1 MTSWN
6 LIGFPKVGNQRNFS
20 RGSPAEVFLGKGVL
34 KLSSKS
40 KGEHPCRKAILI
52 KLQSN
57 FIEITLQHRCSPV
70 NLLHIF
76 WTLFPKNISGGLLLF
91 QKAAI
96 LEENSAID
104 LKENKGLLY
113 GRCDQRI
120 KFRFYLI
127 PCRVV
132 GKKPIFS
139 YNISLANTYLFKVK
153 NRDTRK
159 VSVQSYQQKHQ
170 NDDIVN
176 FEEILHTILVFPLLT
191 SNKQISTRNV
201 LQIVLNACKLKR
213 RNNWT
218 MPIDV
223 FRLLIISFD

>member
-20 RGSPAEVFLGKGVL
+20 RGSPPEVFLGKGVL

-132 GKKPIFS
+132 CKKPIFS
-139 YNISLANTYLFKVK
+139 YNISLANIYLFKVK

-159 VSVQSYQQKHQ
+159 
-170 NDDIVN
+170 DC
-176 FEEILHTILVFPLLT
+176 EICSKL
-191 SNKQISTRNV
+191 STKTLERRY
-201 LQIVLNACKLKR
+201 CKLWR
-213 RNNWT
+213 DFTYYSGVSIVDFEQANIN
-218 MPIDV
+218 
-223 FRLLIISFD
+223 

>member
-20 RGSPAEVFLGKGVL
+20 RGSPPEVFLGKGVL

-40 KGEHPCRKAILI
+40 KGEHPCRKAI
-52 KLQSN
+52 
-57 FIEITLQHRCSPV
+57 ITLQHRCSPV

-139 YNISLANTYLFKVK
+139 YNISLANIYLFKVK

-159 VSVQSYQQKHQ
+159 DWNMFKVINK
-170 NDDIVN
+170 NTRT
-176 FEEILHTILVFPLLT
+176 TIL
-191 SNKQISTRNV
+191 
-201 LQIVLNACKLKR
+201 
-213 RNNWT
+213 
-218 MPIDV
+218 
-223 FRLLIISFD
+223 